1 MSKGFHKGLFEEGKW
16 DRVRLAVKEESPTHL
31 GQLPKPGPGV
41 AKRFLVWGEETDWL
55 NQAAHDSLST

>member
-41 AKRFLVWGEETDWL
+41 AKR
-55 NQAAHDSLST
+55 SLCGGRKLIG